1 MPARPRPSPAALIDF
16 TNVRRDGDVSGAWDP
31 VLLSFIVLSS
41 VDSIVSDP
49 GTALRTPTI
58 MSGIGPDARG
68 PQEPVGHAEIAE
80 PVAGTLTSRGS
91 GGARVD

>member
-16 TNVRRDGDVSGAWDP
+16 TNVRRDGDASGAWDS

-41 VDSIVSDP
+41 VDSIGSDP

-68 PQEPVGHAEIAE
+68 PPGRLGYAEIAAPVPGILHLE
-80 PVAGTLTSRGS
+80 PMP
-91 GGARVD
+91 